1 MEEKPIE
8 VKSDSNS
15 FELIFRLLDREF
27 IGIKIA
33 STNFSGKIL
42 IGAVLLLVIIF
53 LLMEVFGLNG
63 LLTSQVG
70 QIL

>member
-8 VKSDSNS
+8 VKSNSNS

-33 STNFSGKIL
+33 STNFNGKIL
-42 IGAVLLLVIIF
+42 IKYL
-53 LLMEVFGLNG
+53 
-63 LLTSQVG
+63 
-70 QIL
+70 